1 MFITFSM
8 AVMRMSGAIGFN
20 PLFGKSNFPVKI
32 RAYFVFALSLLLY
45 LSADQTQ
52 MAYPESMAEY
62 ILMLAGELFLGAVLA
77 FAMELAF
84 LTIRFASSIMDF
96 SMGLSM
102 AQVYDPQYGT
112 QSTVSSGIYY
122 AFMVLIFFASNSHLR
137 LLELFY
143 QSVQLIPFG
152 KVTFNPMLV
161 HVITAGFC
169 QGILTGMQF
178 AFPMIAIELV
188 SELAMGILM
197 RIIPQINVFTVN
209 FQVKIIMGLLMMLL
223 LFSPMGDYYRYHL
236 YIYVSDDVEAFKQY
250 ETSLKGV

>member
-52 MAYPESMAEY
+52 MAYPGSMAEY

-137 LLELFY
+137 LLALFY

-197 RIIPQINVFTVN
+197 RIILQINVFTVN

-223 LFSPMGDYYRYHL
+223 LFSPMADYIDTIFTYMYQMMWKL
-236 YIYVSDDVEAFKQY
+236 LSNMKPV
-250 ETSLKGV
+250 

>member
-137 LLELFY
+137 LLALFPY
-143 QSVQLIPFG
+143 G

-161 HVITAGFC
+161 HVITDGFC

-188 SELAMGILM
+188 TELAMGILM

-223 LFSPMGDYYRYHL
+223 LFSPMADYINTIFTYMYQMMWKL
-236 YIYVSDDVEAFKQY
+236 LSNMKPV
-250 ETSLKGV
+250 

>member
-32 RAYFVFALSLLLY
+32 RAYFIFALSLLLY

-52 MAYPESMAEY
+52 MAYPGSMAEY

-84 LTIRFASSIMDF
+84 LTIRFASSIMDY

-137 LLELFY
+137 LLALFY

-161 HVITAGFC
+161 HVTTA
-169 QGILTGMQF
+169 GMQF

-223 LFSPMGDYYRYHL
+223 LFSPMADYIDTIFTYMYQMMWKL
-236 YIYVSDDVEAFKQY
+236 LSNMKPV
-250 ETSLKGV
+250 

>member
-1 MFITFSM
+1 
-8 AVMRMSGAIGFN
+8 
-20 PLFGKSNFPVKI
+20 
-32 RAYFVFALSLLLY
+32 
-45 LSADQTQ
+45 
-52 MAYPESMAEY
+52 
-62 ILMLAGELFLGAVLA
+62 
-77 FAMELAF
+77 
-84 LTIRFASSIMDF
+84 
-96 SMGLSM
+96 MGLSM

-137 LLELFY
+137 LLALFY

-223 LFSPMGDYYRYHL
+223 LFSPMADYIDTIFTYMYQMMWKL
-236 YIYVSDDVEAFKQY
+236 LSNMKPV
-250 ETSLKGV
+250 

>member
-32 RAYFVFALSLLLY
+32 RAYFIFALSLLLY

-52 MAYPESMAEY
+52 MAYPGSMAEY

-84 LTIRFASSIMDF
+84 LTIRFASSIMDY

-122 AFMVLIFFASNSHLR
+122 AFMVLIFFASNSPLQ
-137 LLELFY
+137 LLALFC

-169 QGILTGMQF
+169 QGILTGMQL

-223 LFSPMGDYYRYHL
+223 LFSPMADYIDTIFTYMYQMMWKL
-236 YIYVSDDVEAFKQY
+236 LSNMKPV
-250 ETSLKGV
+250 

>member
-62 ILMLAGELFLGAVLA
+62 ILM
-77 FAMELAF
+77 
-84 LTIRFASSIMDF
+84 
-96 SMGLSM
+96 GLSM

-137 LLELFY
+137 LLALFY
-143 QSVQLIPFG
+143 QSVQLIPYG

-161 HVITAGFC
+161 HVITDGFC

-188 SELAMGILM
+188 TELAMGILM

-223 LFSPMGDYYRYHL
+223 LFSPMADYINTIFTYMYQMMWKL
-236 YIYVSDDVEAFKQY
+236 LSNMKPV
-250 ETSLKGV
+250 

>member
-1 MFITFSM
+1 
-8 AVMRMSGAIGFN
+8 
-20 PLFGKSNFPVKI
+20 
-32 RAYFVFALSLLLY
+32 
-45 LSADQTQ
+45 
-52 MAYPESMAEY
+52 
-62 ILMLAGELFLGAVLA
+62 
-77 FAMELAF
+77 
-84 LTIRFASSIMDF
+84 
-96 SMGLSM
+96 MGLSM

-223 LFSPMGDYYRYHL
+223 LFSPMADYIDTIFTYMYQMMWKL
-236 YIYVSDDVEAFKQY
+236 LSNMKPV
-250 ETSLKGV
+250 

>member
-1 MFITFSM
+1 
-8 AVMRMSGAIGFN
+8 
-20 PLFGKSNFPVKI
+20 
-32 RAYFVFALSLLLY
+32 
-45 LSADQTQ
+45 
-52 MAYPESMAEY
+52 MAEY

-84 LTIRFASSIMDF
+84 LTIRFASSIMDY

-169 QGILTGMQF
+169 QRILTGMQF

-223 LFSPMGDYYRYHL
+223 LFSPMADYIDTIFTYMYQMMWKL
-236 YIYVSDDVEAFKQY
+236 LSNMKPV
-250 ETSLKGV
+250 

>member
-32 RAYFVFALSLLLY
+32 RAYFIFALSLLLY

-52 MAYPESMAEY
+52 MAYPGSMAEY

-84 LTIRFASSIMDF
+84 LTIRFASSIMDY

-188 SELAMGILM
+188 SECFYGKFPGKDHNGAFDDAAT
-197 RIIPQINVFTVN
+197 VFAN
-209 FQVKIIMGLLMMLL
+209 GRL
-223 LFSPMGDYYRYHL
+223 YRYHL

-250 ETSLKGV
+250 ETSLKGVS

>member
-20 PLFGKSNFPVKI
+20 PLFGKSNFPCKNKGI
-32 RAYFVFALSLLLY
+32 FYFCPVTAPVSVCRP
-45 LSADQTQ
+45 D
-52 MAYPESMAEY
+52 PDGIPGSMAEY

-84 LTIRFASSIMDF
+84 LTIRFASSIMDY

-161 HVITAGFC
+161 HVITAG
-169 QGILTGMQF
+169 IL
-178 AFPMIAIELV
+178 P
-188 SELAMGILM
+188 
-197 RIIPQINVFTVN
+197 
-209 FQVKIIMGLLMMLL
+209 
-223 LFSPMGDYYRYHL
+223 GDPYWYAVC
-236 YIYVSDDVEAFKQY
+236 ISND
-250 ETSLKGV
+250 SN

>member
-1 MFITFSM
+1 
-8 AVMRMSGAIGFN
+8 
-20 PLFGKSNFPVKI
+20 
-32 RAYFVFALSLLLY
+32 
-45 LSADQTQ
+45 
-52 MAYPESMAEY
+52 
-62 ILMLAGELFLGAVLA
+62 
-77 FAMELAF
+77 MELAF
-84 LTIRFASSIMDF
+84 LTIRFASSIMDY

-122 AFMVLIFFASNSHLR
+122 GFMVLLFFASNSHLR
-137 LLELFY
+137 LLALFY

-161 HVITAGFC
+161 HVITDGFC

-188 SELAMGILM
+188 TELAMGILM

-223 LFSPMGDYYRYHL
+223 LFSPMADYIDTIFTYMYQMMWKL
-236 YIYVSDDVEAFKQY
+236 LSNMKPV
-250 ETSLKGV
+250 

>member
-1 MFITFSM
+1 
-8 AVMRMSGAIGFN
+8 
-20 PLFGKSNFPVKI
+20 
-32 RAYFVFALSLLLY
+32 
-45 LSADQTQ
+45 
-52 MAYPESMAEY
+52 
-62 ILMLAGELFLGAVLA
+62 
-77 FAMELAF
+77 
-84 LTIRFASSIMDF
+84 
-96 SMGLSM
+96 M

-137 LLELFY
+137 LLALFY

-223 LFSPMGDYYRYHL
+223 LFSPMADYIDTIFTYMYQMMWTEWPGENRTAYRQKAAGCQKRRKYLPKQGCSYRSDLGWHIFRDPHMASFYIWTDEKL
-236 YIYVSDDVEAFKQY
+236 YDLGHRWSSPVLRRYAFSQPCFCYTVCVFKMCASSVAFSPF
-250 ETSLKGV
+250 TRNCGAWSTNTF

>member
-32 RAYFVFALSLLLY
+32 RAYFIFALSLLLY

-52 MAYPESMAEY
+52 MAYPGSMAEY

-84 LTIRFASSIMDF
+84 LTIRFASSIMDY

-137 LLELFY
+137 LLALFY

-161 HVITAGFC
+161 
-169 QGILTGMQF
+169 

-223 LFSPMGDYYRYHL
+223 LFSPMADYIDTIFTYMYQMMWKL
-236 YIYVSDDVEAFKQY
+236 LSNMKPV
-250 ETSLKGV
+250 

>member
-32 RAYFVFALSLLLY
+32 RAYFILPCHCSCICL
-45 LSADQTQ
+45 QTR
-52 MAYPESMAEY
+52 PRWHILGSMAEY

-84 LTIRFASSIMDF
+84 LTIRFASSIMDY

-188 SELAMGILM
+188 SELARG
-197 RIIPQINVFTVN
+197 F
-209 FQVKIIMGLLMMLL
+209 
-223 LFSPMGDYYRYHL
+223 
-236 YIYVSDDVEAFKQY
+236 
-250 ETSLKGV
+250 

>member
-1 MFITFSM
+1 
-8 AVMRMSGAIGFN
+8 
-20 PLFGKSNFPVKI
+20 
-32 RAYFVFALSLLLY
+32 
-45 LSADQTQ
+45 
-52 MAYPESMAEY
+52 MAEY

-84 LTIRFASSIMDF
+84 LTIRFASSIMDY

-137 LLELFY
+137 LLALFY

-161 HVITAGFC
+161 HVITDGFC

-188 SELAMGILM
+188 SELAMGILDAYHS
-197 RIIPQINVFTVN
+197 PDQCFYGKFPGEDHNGAFDDASVVFAN
-209 FQVKIIMGLLMMLL
+209 GRLYK
-223 LFSPMGDYYRYHL
+223 YHL

>member
-32 RAYFVFALSLLLY
+32 RAYFIFALSLLLY

-52 MAYPESMAEY
+52 MAYPGSMAEY

-84 LTIRFASSIMDF
+84 LTIRFASSIMDY

-122 AFMVLIFFASNSHLR
+122 AFMVLISFASNSHLR

-223 LFSPMGDYYRYHL
+223 LFSPMADYIDTIFTYMYQMMWKL
-236 YIYVSDDVEAFKQY
+236 LSNMKPV
-250 ETSLKGV
+250 

>member
-32 RAYFVFALSLLLY
+32 RAYFVFALALLLY
-45 LSADQTQ
+45 LCADQTKI
-52 MAYPESMAEY
+52 AYPESMAEY

-84 LTIRFASSIMDF
+84 LTIRFASSIMDY

-122 AFMVLIFFASNSHLR
+122 GFMVLLFFASNSHLR

-161 HVITAGFC
+161 HVITDGFC

-223 LFSPMGDYYRYHL
+223 LFSPMADYIDTIFTYMYQMMWKL
-236 YIYVSDDVEAFKQY
+236 LSNMKPV
-250 ETSLKGV
+250 